1 MSGRGCIKVL
11 DDGAEKYGDDRC
23 RGCKNR
29 HENADAGQARNKAAR
44 YDPFAQPDGGRI
56 YFLRSPVTTEDN
68 SLSISGVMVSSM
80 TESLEDAYKTS
91 RTNST
96 DKTAAAR
103 LLCFILEE
111 MPVIT
116 APARIDAVMGIRGR
130 ASMLKTP
137 RI

>member
-1 MSGRGCIKVL
+1 MMERKNTETIA
-11 DDGAEKYGDDRC
+11 AEAAKTAT
-23 RGCKNR
+23 KTPM
-29 HENADAGQARNKAAR
+29 QARHVTKLPVMIPSPSQTA
-44 YDPFAQPDGGRI
+44 GGYI
-56 YFLRSPVTTEDN
+56 FLRSPVTTEDN

-91 RTNST
+91 RTNRT